1 MVGES
6 RLETNGANCH
16 LKWQTKQA
24 GRITTDSQR
33 YDLEVLLLKRDK
45 KSPETLR
52 LAPIQNGAE
61 SC

>member
-6 RLETNGANCH
+6 RLETNGANLH
-16 LKWQTKQA
+16 LKWQTNQA
-24 GRITTDSQR
+24 GRITTGGQR
-33 YDLEVLLLKRDK
+33 YDLGVPPLKRDE